1 MPASSFWNIPE
12 KRKIAAGLLVFLIFV
27 FLLVLVARSCRRPE
41 GESQKKYLQNLA
53 SPVPENRIDSAL
65 GLGRINA
72 KGAVSDLER
81 ILASDPD
88 ERVRRA
94 AAYSI
99 LTLDREKFLNLLN
112 SSDANIRIIGLE
124 TISRKEKEK
133 AYSHLEKSLSDSS
146 VTVRRFALGLL
157 AQTPVPEK
165 SVVILRLAEKVTED
179 SSLRIEALSV
189 LSRTAGSEILERLK
203 ELAATGTDFT
213 VRTAASAAVEE
224 IESREG
230 KKAAK

>member
-1 MPASSFWNIPE
+1 MTASNFWSVPE
-12 KRKIAAGLLVFLIFV
+12 KRKFVVGFLIILILI
-27 FLLVLVARSCRRPE
+27 FLLVLIVRSCRRPE
-41 GESQKKYLQNLA
+41 EESPKKYLQNLT
-53 SPVPENRIDSAL
+53 SPAPENRLDAAL

-72 KGAVSDLER
+72 KGAVPNLEQ

-99 LTLDREKFLNLLN
+99 LILDREKFLNLLN

-133 AYSHLEKSLSDSS
+133 AYPFLEKGLSDPSI
-146 VTVRRFALGLL
+146 TVRRAALGLL
-157 AQTPVPEK
+157 AQVPVPEK
-165 SVVILRLAEKVTED
+165 TTVILRLAEKTTED

-189 LSRTAGSEILERLK
+189 LSRTAGPEILERLK
-203 ELAATGTDFT
+203 NLAGSGTDFT
-213 VRTAASAAVEE
+213 VRASAAAAAKE
-224 IESREG
+224 IESREE
-230 KKAAK
+230 KAVK

>member
-1 MPASSFWNIPE
+1 MPASSFWIIPE
-12 KRKIAAGLLVFLIFV
+12 KRKLAVGFLVVLILV
-27 FLLVLVARSCRRPE
+27 FLLVLVVRSCRRPE
-41 GESQKKYLQNLA
+41 GENPKKYLQNLA
-53 SPVPENRIDSAL
+53 SPVPENRLDAAL

-72 KGAVSDLER
+72 KGTVLDLER

-133 AYSHLEKSLSDSS
+133 AYPFLEKGLSDPS
-146 VTVRRFALGLL
+146 VTVRRAALGLL
-157 AQTPVPEK
+157 AQVPVSEK
-165 SVVILRLAEKVTED
+165 TTVILRLAEKVTED
-179 SSLRIEALSV
+179 SSLRVEALSV
-189 LSRTAGSEILERLK
+189 LSRTAGPEILERLRD
-203 ELAATGTDFT
+203 LADSGTDFT
-213 VRTAASAAVEE
+213 VRTAAAVAAEE
-224 IESREG
+224 IKSRED
-230 KKAAK
+230 KAVK